1 MNPEL
6 KFLRLDYWGG
16 HLYYDDA
23 PFPDGA
29 VSACLLLNITDV
41 LYVGEGDSDEEIK
54 MYFRDG
60 AVSGAFGG
68 TYDTQWI
75 KFDLVASQTD
85 NNVVIWLGEQ
95 IRNAFESDSAIY
107 YPPTA
112 PPVLFDTNQLT
123 DINN

>member
-23 PFPDGA
+23 PFPDQA
-29 VSACLLLNITDV
+29 TSICLLLNITDV

-54 MYFRDG
+54 IYFREG
-60 AVSGAFGG
+60 YVKSEQTGEG
-68 TYDTQWI
+68 TQYVML
-75 KFDLVASQTD
+75 DLVASQVD
-85 NNVVIWLGEQ
+85 NNVVIWLQEQ

-112 PPVLFDTNQLT
+112 PPVLFNTFGLT
-123 DINN
+123 GINN